1 MLTSGQAYAGKR
13 IKIMQADFWDD
24 KRPAGVDSE
33 VDLQTYQSVIEV
45 FERSCRKFAD
55 RPAFSNMGVTLTYA
69 ELERHSAAFAA
80 YLQQH
85 TQLRPGDRIAVQM
98 PNILQYPIAVFGAM
112 RAGLIVVNTNPLYTA
127 REMRHQFKDSGAKA
141 LVYLNLF
148 GKLVQEVLPD
158 TAIEHL
164 IEVKMGDMQST
175 AKGWLVNTIVD
186 KVKKLVPAFHLPQAV
201 GFKRALRLGRDSRME
216 AVPRGLDDV
225 AVLQYTGGTTGLAK
239 GAMLTHGNL
248 VANMQQVYACMRQQM
263 PEGGALFEEAAEVMI
278 APLPLYHIY
287 AFTANC
293 MCMMISGNHNI
304 LITNP
309 RDIGGFIK
317 ELAKWKFTAMIG
329 LNTLFVALMN
339 HPQFRSL
346 DFSTLKSTNS
356 GGTAL
361 VKTTAERWAQITGCT
376 IVEGYGLT
384 ETSPVASANP
394 YGALAR
400 LGTVGIPVPGTGMKV
415 IDDHGAELPFGE
427 RGELCIKGPQVMK
440 GYWNQPAATAES
452 LDADG
457 WFKTGDIAVI
467 GADGFVSIVDRKKD
481 LIIVSG
487 FNVYP
492 NEIEDVV
499 MAHPKVANC
508 ACIGVPDERS
518 GEAVKL
524 FVVAR
529 EPGLSVE
536 ELKAFCKENFTA
548 YKVPRHIV
556 LQESLPMTPVGKILR
571 RELRD
576 IA

>member
-1 MLTSGQAYAGKR
+1 
-13 IKIMQADFWDD
+13 MQADFWDD
-24 KRPAGVDSE
+24 KRPAGVDAE
-33 VDLQTYQSVIEV
+33 VDLQTYQSVVEV
-45 FERSCRKFAD
+45 FERCCRKFAD

-85 TQLRPGDRIAVQM
+85 TQLVPGDRIAVQM

-112 RAGLIVVNTNPLYTA
+112 RAGLTVVNTNPLYTA
-127 REMRHQFKDSGAKA
+127 REMRHQFKDSGARA

-158 TAIEHL
+158 TAIEYL
-164 IEVKMGDMQST
+164 IEVKMGDMQSA
-175 AKGWLVNTIVD
+175 AKGWLVNTLVD
-186 KVKKLVPAFHLPQAV
+186 KVKKMVPEFHLPQAV
-201 GFKRALRLGRDSRME
+201 GFKRALRLGRERRMQV
-216 AVPRGLDDV
+216 VPRGLQDV

-248 VANMQQVYACMRQQM
+248 VANMQQVYACMRQQG
-263 PEGGALFEEAAEVMI
+263 PQGGSLFEEGKEVMI

-317 ELAKWKFTAMIG
+317 ELGKWRFTAMIG

-339 HPQFRSL
+339 HPEFKNL
-346 DFSTLKSTNS
+346 DFSALKSTNS

-361 VKTTAERWAQITGCT
+361 VKATAERWAQITGCT

-400 LGTVGIPVPGTGMKV
+400 LGTVGIPVPGTAMKV
-415 IDDHGAELPFGE
+415 IDDDGIELLFGE

-440 GYWNQPAATAES
+440 GYWNQPDATAEC
-452 LDADG
+452 LDAEG

-467 GADGFVSIVDRKKD
+467 GADGYVSIVDRKKD

-529 EPGLSVE
+529 DPQLSIE
-536 ELKAFCKENFTA
+536 ELKAFCKENFTG
-548 YKVPRHIV
+548 YKVPRQIV
-556 LQESLPMTPVGKILR
+556 LRDSLPMTPVGKILR

>member
-1 MLTSGQAYAGKR
+1 
-13 IKIMQADFWDD
+13 MQPDFWND
-24 KRPAGVDSE
+24 KRPAGVVPE
-33 VDLQTYQSVIEV
+33 VDLRAYTSVIEV

-55 RPAFSNMGVTLTYA
+55 RPAFSNMGVTLSYA
-69 ELERHSAAFAA
+69 ELDRHSAAFAA
-80 YLQQH
+80 WLQQY
-85 TQLRPGDRIAVQM
+85 TELKPGDRIAVQM
-98 PNILQYPIAVFGAM
+98 PNVLQYPIAVFGAL

-127 REMRHQFKDSGAKA
+127 REMRHQFKDSGARA
-141 LVYLNLF
+141 LVYLNMF

-158 TAIEHL
+158 TEIQYL
-164 IEVKMGDMQST
+164 IEVKMGDMQSA
-175 AKGWLVNTIVD
+175 AKGWLINTIVD
-186 KVKKLVPAFHLPQAV
+186 KLKKMVPAYDLPQATA
-201 GFKRALRLGRDSRME
+201 FKRALQLGRGHQHTP
-216 AVPRGLDDV
+216 VPQQLSDV

-239 GAMLTHGNL
+239 GAMLSHGNL
-248 VANMQQVYACMRQQM
+248 VANMQQVYACMQQHGSDGR
-263 PEGGALFEEAAEVMI
+263 PVFSEAREIMI

-293 MCMMISGNHNI
+293 MCMMVGGNHNI

-317 ELAKWKFTAMIG
+317 ELGKWRFTSIIG

-339 HPQFRSL
+339 HPDFKLL
-346 DFSTLKSTNS
+346 DFSSLKSTNS

-361 VKTTAERWAQITGCT
+361 VKATAERWEQITGCR

-394 YGALAR
+394 YGETSR
-400 LGTVGIPVPGTGMKV
+400 PGTVGIPVPGTIMKV
-415 IDDHGAELPFGE
+415 IDDEGNDLPLGE
-427 RGELCIKGPQVMK
+427 RGELCIKGPQVML
-440 GYWNQPAATAES
+440 GYWNRPEATAEA
-452 LDADG
+452 LDAEG

-467 GADGFVSIVDRKKD
+467 DTDGFVSIVDRKKD

-499 MAHPKVANC
+499 MGHPGVANC
-508 ACIGVPDERS
+508 AVIGVPDERS

-529 EPGLSVE
+529 EGGVSVD
-536 ELKAFCKENFTA
+536 ELKVFCKENFTG
-548 YKVPRHIV
+548 YKVPKHIV
-556 LQESLPMTPVGKILR
+556 LRESLPMTPVGKILR